1 MALRNLAKPVTPLI
15 LIVDDNS
22 AVREVLKTILTRAGY
37 ETALASGGAAAM
49 KILEASPVGLA
60 LVDIEM
66 PEMSGYDLCAYIKTH
81 PVWRALPVILM
92 TGRAVAGV
100 PQQAQTVGA
109 VAMIGKP
116 FEREALLR
124 CIRENVRS

>member
-1 MALRNLAKPVTPLI
+1 MK
-15 LIVDDNS
+15 
-22 AVREVLKTILTRAGY
+22 VLESSSVA
-37 ETALASGGAAAM
+37 
-49 KILEASPVGLA
+49 LA

-81 PVWRALPVILM
+81 PTWRTVPVILM